1 MVPVRSWGQS
11 GSPLPITVRRRPI
24 AEIGDKAYKLND
36 SGGLYHFVS
45 PKAHKSWRF
54 KYRFDSKEQ
63 LLTIGS

>member
-1 MVPVRSWGQS
+1 MLTDKAVR
-11 GSPLPITVRRRPI
+11 
-24 AEIGDKAYKLND
+24 AAAAKDKAYKLND
-36 SGGLYHFVS
+36 SGGLYLFVS